1 MSIDQKLVGLVV
13 QVSMVLTLYGLYR
26 TGHWRK
32 CWSLVPYCV
41 AILICGGLTIWWPA
55 QFHTWSFWAFK
66 QTVYDAIKLGLAAE
80 IAWRVCGS
88 HPKAR
93 TVLGRWS
100 IAGLLALSAAL
111 VIQPWK
117 PDLLT
122 TIGELHGR
130 AVIAAL
136 FLLTSTLGVAAH
148 YRLRVEHFHS
158 LLMVGFSFYL
168 ALFGALLRMMLV
180 SGPAVAHPYWRAI
193 DPPAYALFS
202 CWLAFVAW
210 NSNGAA
216 KAARKAA

>member
-1 MSIDQKLVGLVV
+1 MSIDQKLVGLIV
-13 QVSMVLTLYGLYR
+13 QVAMVVALVGLYR
-26 TGHWRK
+26 TGRWRL
-32 CWSLVPYCV
+32 CWSFAPYCA
-41 AILICGGLTIWWPA
+41 AILIGGGLTAWWPER
-55 QFHTWSFWAFK
+55 FHTWAWWSIK
-66 QTVYDAIKLGLAAE
+66 QTTYDAIKLSLAAE
-80 IAWRVCGS
+80 LAWRVCGA
-88 HPKAR
+88 HPQAR
-93 TVLGRWS
+93 TTLGRWAL
-100 IAGLLALSAAL
+100 AGLLTLGGAL
-111 VIQPWK
+111 VVQPWH
-117 PDLLT
+117 PGLIS

-130 AVIAAL
+130 AVISAL

-158 LLMVGFSFYL
+158 LLMVGFAFYL

-210 NSNGAA
+210 NRNGAA

>member
-1 MSIDQKLVGLVV
+1 MSIDQRLIGLIV
-13 QVSMVLTLYGLYR
+13 QAAMALALIGLLR
-26 TGHWRK
+26 TGRWRE
-32 CWSLVPYCV
+32 CWSFAPYCV
-41 AILICGGLTIWWPA
+41 AILLGGGLTIWWPA
-55 QFHTWSFWAFK
+55 QFHTWQFWAIK
-66 QTVYDAIKLGLAAE
+66 QTVYDAIKLSLAAE
-80 IAWRVCGS
+80 LAWRICRT

-93 TVLGRWS
+93 TVLGRWAL
-100 IAGLLALSAAL
+100 AGLLALSGAL
-111 VIQPWK
+111 VVQPWR

-148 YRLRVEHFHS
+148 YRLRVEQFHS
-158 LLMVGFSFYL
+158 LLMVGFAFYL

-216 KAARKAA
+216 KAARKVA